1 MPMFTQILVSLAAII
16 VIAEF
21 CLVLKV
27 KRDRK
32 IWENLNNRK
41 EQ

>member
-1 MPMFTQILVSLAAII
+1 MPLITQILVPLAAII
-16 VIAEF
+16 VIIEF
-21 CLVLKV
+21 CLVLRV
-27 KRDRK
+27 KRERR